1 MADLSF
7 IEDSVAFPEK
17 EEDEEEE
24 EEGVEW
30 GYEEGKSLVWEC
42 GSSGKAHRCCWA
54 RGFERCFLSRIPS
67 THKVPDLSLGFQWH
81 PHS

>member
-7 IEDSVAFPEK
+7 MEDTVAFPEK

-30 GYEEGKSLVWEC
+30 GYEEGNPLRVWV
-42 GSSGKAHRCCWA
+42 SGTGRRVSVPRSAWLCALRLLRA
-54 RGFERCFLSRIPS
+54 STLSHWG
-67 THKVPDLSLGFQWH
+67 TAVFQG
-81 PHS
+81 